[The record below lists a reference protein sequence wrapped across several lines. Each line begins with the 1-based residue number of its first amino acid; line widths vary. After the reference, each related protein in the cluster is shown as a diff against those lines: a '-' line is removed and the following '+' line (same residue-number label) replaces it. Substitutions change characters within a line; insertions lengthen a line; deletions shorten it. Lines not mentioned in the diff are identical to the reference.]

1 MSDFLHCKGLHL
13 AFGAKR
19 VLDGID
25 LEIASDQAIALVGP
39 SGAGKSTL
47 LRTLLGLQNVDRGEM
62 LIKGRPIKSLSGRER
77 AAELAWLPQ
86 MGTVP
91 EPIRVLD
98 LVAASRFRFDE
109 GRRDSE
115 QAALRALA
123 SCGIERLAEQPYTTL
138 SGGEMQRVSLAGLLA
153 QDARC
158 FLLDEPSNHLD
169 VRRQRE
175 LYGMLGEQLRRGRG
189 LVMITHDIN
198 LLTALGPAS
207 ESEQVAIV
215 GMQEGRIDWQ
225 LAYASDELP
234 GAMATL
240 FEIPMQAVMVAGQR
254 MIVPAI
260 GVDKAHP

>member
-1 MSDFLHCKGLHL
+1 VSDFLHCTDLHL
-13 AFGAKR
+13 AFGDKR

-25 LEIASDQAIALVGP
+25 LEIGSDQAIALVGP

-47 LRTLLGLQNVDRGEM
+47 LRTLLGLQGVDRGEI
-62 LIKGRPIKSLSGRER
+62 LINGRPIRSLSGRER

-98 LVAASRFRFDE
+98 LIAASRFRFDE
-109 GRRDSE
+109 GRRASE
-115 QAALRALA
+115 QAVLQALA

-175 LYGMLGEQLRRGRG
+175 LYAMLGEQLQRGRG

-198 LLTALGPAS
+198 LLTALGPTS
-207 ESEQVAIV
+207 VSGQVAIV
-215 GMQEGRIDWQ
+215 GMRDGRIDWQ
-225 LAYASDELP
+225 LAYDSDELP
-234 GAMATL
+234 EALATL
-240 FEIPMQAVMVAGQR
+240 FEIPMQAVTVAGQR
-254 MIVPAI
+254 MIVPAT
-260 GVDKAHP
+260 GVDEAPP